1 MTIIKW
7 RPGRPGY
14 RFDPF
19 SEMQRLQREM
29 HRIYNTLTDTREA
42 SRPAGVYPHL
52 NITEDEDNYYV
63 RAELPGV
70 DPEDIEITT
79 QGNDLIIN
87 GERKIP
93 LEGENVSYH
102 RREREA
108 GSFKRITSLPTH
120 IDSSKVGAVC
130 KNGLLIITLPKA
142 PEVKARQIEVKPA

>member
-14 RFDPF
+14 SFDPF
-19 SEMQRLQREM
+19 AEMLRLQREM
-29 HRIYNTLTDTREA
+29 HRIYNTLAGTHEG
-42 SRPAGVYPHL
+42 SRAAGVHPHL

-70 DPEDIEITT
+70 DPDDIEITA
-79 QGNDLIIN
+79 QENDLIIN

-93 LEGENVSYH
+93 PEGENVSYH

-108 GSFKRITSLPTH
+108 GSFRRITSLPTY
-120 IDSSKVGAVC
+120 IDSSKVTAVC
-130 KNGLLIITLPKA
+130 KNGLLTVTLPKA
-142 PEVKARQIEVKPA
+142 PAAKARKIDVKPA

>member
-7 RPGRPGY
+7 RPGRSGA

-29 HRIYNTLTDTREA
+29 HRIYNTLTNSQEA

-52 NITEDEDNYYV
+52 NITEDDDNYYV

-70 DPEDIEITT
+70 NPEDIEITT
-79 QGNDLIIN
+79 QDNDLIIN

-93 LEGENVSYH
+93 PEGEKVSYH

-108 GSFKRITSLPTH
+108 RSFRRITSLPTH
-120 IDSSKVGAVC
+120 FESGKVAAVC
-130 KNGLLIITLPKA
+130 KNGLLTITLPKA
-142 PEVKARQIEVKPA
+142 AAVKARQIDVKPA

>member
-7 RPGRPGY
+7 RPGRSGY

-29 HRIYNTLTDTREA
+29 HRIYNNLTDTWEA
-42 SRPAGVYPHL
+42 SRPAGVHPHL

>member
-7 RPGRPGY
+7 RPGRAGY

-19 SEMQRLQREM
+19 SEMQRLQHEM
-29 HRIYNTLTDTREA
+29 HRIYNTLTGTWEA
-42 SRPAGVYPHL
+42 VRPAGVYPHL

-79 QGNDLIIN
+79 QDSDLIIN

-93 LEGENVSYH
+93 VEGENVSYH

-120 IDSSKVGAVC
+120 IDSSKVAAVC
-130 KNGLLIITLPKA
+130 KNGLLIITLPKTT
-142 PEVKARQIEVKPA
+142 EVKARQIEVKPA

>member
-7 RPGRPGY
+7 RPGQSGH

-29 HRIYNTLTDTREA
+29 HRIYNALTDSQEA

-70 DPEDIEITT
+70 NPEDIEITT
-79 QGNDLIIN
+79 QDNDLIIN

-93 LEGENVSYH
+93 LEGEEVSYH

-108 GSFKRITSLPTH
+108 RSFRRITSLPTH
-120 IDSSKVGAVC
+120 FESGKVAAVC
-130 KNGLLIITLPKA
+130 KNGLLTITLPKA
-142 PEVKARQIEVKPA
+142 AAAKARQIDVKPA

>member
-7 RPGRPGY
+7 RPGRSGS

-29 HRIYNTLTDTREA
+29 HRIYNTLAGTQEG
-42 SRPAGVYPHL
+42 SRAAGVYPHL
-52 NITEDEDNYYV
+52 NITEDEDSYYV

-79 QGNDLIIN
+79 QDNDLIIN

-93 LEGENVSYH
+93 PEGANVSYH

-108 GSFKRITSLPTH
+108 GSFRRITSLPNPF
-120 IDSSKVGAVC
+120 DSSKVAAVC
-130 KNGLLIITLPKA
+130 KNGLLTITFPKA
-142 PEVKARQIEVKPA
+142 PAVKARQIDVKPA